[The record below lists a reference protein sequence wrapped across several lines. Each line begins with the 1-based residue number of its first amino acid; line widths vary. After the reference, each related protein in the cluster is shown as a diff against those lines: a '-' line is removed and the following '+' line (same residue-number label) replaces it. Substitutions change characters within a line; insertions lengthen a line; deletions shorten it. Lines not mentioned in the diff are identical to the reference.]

1 MANGIKAP
9 GTWIPGTKAGV
20 VVESKYV
27 KGGYITVDS
36 IEERDRLLIETD
48 VITHGTKVFVK
59 NTNVEYIYVE
69 HVAGEEGEFQS
80 TAENTIQNV
89 KDAGFVTNNQVA
101 IIFEEKASDI
111 VEKTVNEILPN
122 EVDKKVDAKFETVS
136 ADIAKE
142 ATAAAK
148 EAAVREVT
156 QQIQEDFVST
166 ERFNSELEPVK
177 TDVAETKI
185 RVEANEAAIEQNTSK
200 LNELQSTAATKESL
214 NNYYTKSQVDAK
226 ISGVYHYKGSVATY
240 EDLPTENVEVGD
252 VYDVTD
258 TGMNYAWT
266 LDGWD
271 ALGNIFE
278 ASNYYTKEEADIKY
292 AAKAEFEK
300 VKDALKKV
308 TDDYLTS
315 TDKEALKKEI
325 ETAQAT
331 AINTANS
338 NTDEKLKEYTKT
350 TGFKT
355 INGQSIVGEGN
366 ILIEGGIGNITVING
381 GTADERFNN

>member
-1 MANGIKAP
+1 MDDLTILNELHKGITMGMSA
-9 GTWIPGTKAGV
+9 
-20 VVESKYV
+20 
-27 KGGYITVDS
+27 
-36 IEERDRLLIETD
+36 IEEVSNKVSEQNFQDELSFQYNRYRDSLD
-48 VITHGTKVFVK
+48 
-59 NTNVEYIYVE
+59 
-69 HVAGEEGEFQS
+69 
-80 TAENTIQNV
+80 
-89 KDAGFVTNNQVA
+89 
-101 IIFEEKASDI
+101 
-111 VEKTVNEILPN
+111 
-122 EVDKKVDAKFETVS
+122 KVDAKFETVS

-271 ALGNIFE
+271 ALGNSFR
-278 ASNYYTKEEADIKY
+278 NKKIK
-292 AAKAEFEK
+292 
-300 VKDALKKV
+300 
-308 TDDYLTS
+308 
-315 TDKEALKKEI
+315 
-325 ETAQAT
+325 
-331 AINTANS
+331 
-338 NTDEKLKEYTKT
+338 
-350 TGFKT
+350 
-355 INGQSIVGEGN
+355 
-366 ILIEGGIGNITVING
+366 
-381 GTADERFNN
+381 GTN